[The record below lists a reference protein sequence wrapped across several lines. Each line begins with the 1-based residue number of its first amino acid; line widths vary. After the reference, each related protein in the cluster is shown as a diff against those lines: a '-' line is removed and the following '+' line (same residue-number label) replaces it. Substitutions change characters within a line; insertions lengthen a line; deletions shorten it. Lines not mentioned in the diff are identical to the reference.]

1 MRACEY
7 PILADENI
15 HTEVIQL
22 LRSEGRDVRSAYEDG
37 LGGAPDVEVLASAH
51 SQGRVVLTH
60 DSDFGTLAIRQG
72 VPVTGI
78 LYFRPGH
85 VSPEIVLSMWRA
97 LEEAPIEIEPPF
109 LVVVE
114 RRQER
119 VRVRVRKLRG

>member
-1 MRACEY
+1 MRACDY

-22 LRSEGRDVRSAYEDG
+22 LRSEARDVRSVYEDG
-37 LGGAPDVEVLASAH
+37 LGGVADVEVLASAH
-51 SQGRVVLTH
+51 AQRRVVLTH

-72 VPVTGI
+72 AAVTGI

-85 VSPEIVLSMWRA
+85 ISPDVVFSMWKT
-97 LEEAPIEIEPPF
+97 LEETPIEVEPPF

-119 VRVRVRKLRG
+119 VRIRVRHLSE